1 MIKEIERSLAE
12 LRQALQEKQNQ
23 TDSLG
28 VQLNNARQ
36 QVAGLEQQVNQAGLG
51 LLLLKSKIEVLEE
64 LLENGND
71 IPAQD

>member
-1 MIKEIERSLAE
+1 MIKEIEKALAE

-28 VQLNNARQ
+28 VQLNNAQQ
-36 QVAGLEQQVNQAGLG
+36 QVAGLEQQVNQASLV
-51 LLLLKSKIEVLEE
+51 LLLLKGKIEVLEE
-64 LLENGND
+64 LLNGND